1 MLKNYYHLLVEQGGV
16 PGVYERCATGEWN
29 WMKENLAGLHAAK
42 EHAPDTGVSNVS
54 DGVARDVGGEAEED
68 LSNDTSNLH
77 SDSDT
82 EEE

>member
-1 MLKNYYHLLVEQGGV
+1 
-16 PGVYERCATGEWN
+16 
-29 WMKENLAGLHAAK
+29 MKENLAGLHAAK